1 MESVLRQQTSG
12 NGSPVEEPKPN
23 NIFVVPVDSM
33 LSFFRWWCVMLRPF
47 VPLTDREMDV
57 MASFL
62 KQRWDLSKTIF
73 DAAMIDT
80 VLMSEDIKKKVIKE
94 CGISLQHFYVVM
106 STLKKKKVING
117 NIINPKLIPN
127 TRDTDNGVF
136 QLRIMFKED
145 KPKHRDVA

>member
-1 MESVLRQQTSG
+1 
-12 NGSPVEEPKPN
+12 
-23 NIFVVPVDSM
+23 
-33 LSFFRWWCVMLRPF
+33 MLRPF